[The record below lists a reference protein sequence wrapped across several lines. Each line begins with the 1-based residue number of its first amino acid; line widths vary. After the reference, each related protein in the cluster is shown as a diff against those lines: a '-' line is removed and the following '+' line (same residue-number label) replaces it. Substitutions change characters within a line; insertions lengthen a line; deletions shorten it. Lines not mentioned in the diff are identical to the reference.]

1 MTLQQGLAFGL
12 VGLTIAAF
20 IWGRWRYDLIALG
33 ALVAGLAIGV
43 IPADAAFDGFQN
55 DVTVIIACAL
65 VVSAAF
71 SKSGIVEWL
80 LRPLM
85 PRLKTEAVQAPFLT
99 VSVTLLS
106 MVTKNVGA
114 LAIMMP
120 VALQVARRSGTPPSR
135 LLMPMAFGAMAGGMV
150 TLVGTS
156 PNIIVSGVRQ
166 DMLGQPFNMYD
177 FAPVGLALTLV
188 TVVYLAFAYRLLPK
202 DRKGTVR
209 MGESLASTG
218 YATEARAPTD
228 WKLANPTVSHLR
240 QLGDGRVRIL
250 SIFRQGRRTASPNGN
265 TKVRPDDSLLLQGEA
280 EDLGLFMAR
289 AGLRFIRADHPATKA
304 SQTEEI
310 QVIEAVIGAESQL
323 SGRSLREVDLYGQHG
338 VNLLGVSRSG
348 YELKRELNQAPLHTG
363 DIIML
368 QGGEASLAEAMQS
381 LDLLPLA
388 ERRLRLGRGPRAFMP
403 ALVLAIAMTLVG
415 LQLVPVAVAFFGAAV
430 IIVALG
436 GLSMREAYAALDGP
450 LLVLIAAMIPVSA
463 AIQTSGGSE
472 LIASSLRGL
481 FTEMSPVMAVGGLM
495 LAAMAVT
502 PFLNNAATV
511 LIVAPIGATLATQLG
526 YKPDAFL
533 MAVAVG
539 AACDFLTPIGHQC
552 NTLVMG
558 PGGYKFGD
566 YGRLGLPL
574 SILVLLLGPPLI
586 LMFWPV

>member
-1 MTLQQGLAFGL
+1 VTLQQGLAFGL

-20 IWGRWRYDLIALG
+20 IWGRWRYDLIALC
-33 ALVAGLAIGV
+33 ALVGGLVIGV
-43 IPADAAFDGFQN
+43 IPAESAFDGFQN
-55 DVTVIIACAL
+55 DVTVIIAAAL

-71 SKSGIVEWL
+71 SKSGIIERV
-80 LRPLM
+80 LRPVM
-85 PRLKTEAVQAPFLT
+85 PLLKTETTQAPFLT
-99 VSVTLLS
+99 IAVTLLS

-120 VALQVARRSGTPPSR
+120 VALQVARRTGTPPSR

-166 DMLGQPFNMYD
+166 DLLGAPFAMYD
-177 FAPVGLALTLV
+177 YAPVGLALTALIV
-188 TVVYLAFAYRLLPK
+188 LYLSFAYRLLPK
-202 DRKGTVR
+202 DRKGTVS
-209 MGESLASTG
+209 MGETLAAKD
-218 YATEARAPTD
+218 YATEVKAP
-228 WKLANPTVSHLR
+228 ANWAFPRPTVS
-240 QLGDGRVRIL
+240 QLQATANGRVRIL
-250 SIFRQGRRTASPNGN
+250 SIIRERRRIAAPKGN
-265 TKVRPDDSLLLQGEA
+265 RKVLPGDSLLLEGEA
-280 EDLGLFMAR
+280 ETLGRFV
-289 AGLRFIRADHPATKA
+289 GLTGLKFVRADHPVAR
-304 SQTEEI
+304 SSPTEEI
-310 QVIEAVIGAESQL
+310 QVIEAVIGGDSLLADH
-323 SGRSLREVDLYGQHG
+323 SLRSIDLYGQYG

-348 YELKRELNQAPLHTG
+348 YELKRELDRAPLHAG

-368 QGGEASLAEAMQS
+368 QGGEAKLAEAMQA

-388 ERRLRLGRGPRAFMP
+388 ERKIRLGWGPRAFMP

-415 LQLVPVAVAFFGAAV
+415 LQVLPVAVAFFGAAV

-436 GLSMREAYAALDGP
+436 GLSMREAYGALDGP
-450 LLVLIAAMIPVSA
+450 LLVLVAAMIPVSA
-463 AIQTSGGSE
+463 TIQETRGAD
-472 LIASSLRGL
+472 LIAAGLRGL
-481 FTEMSPVMAVGGLM
+481 FVAMPPVLAVGGLL

-526 YKPDAFL
+526 YRPDAFL

-566 YGRLGLPL
+566 YTRLGLPL
-574 SILVLLLGPPLI
+574 SLLVLMVAPPLI
-586 LMFWPV
+586 LMFWPI